1 MSNSVD
7 IELVREDALALS
19 DADRVALA
27 RDLLSSLD
35 AAEADPDVEQ
45 AWAEEAERRLEEI
58 RSCKVQPVP
67 GEEVLR
73 KARERLA

>member
-19 DADRVALA
+19 DADRVALT

-45 AWAEEAERRLEEI
+45 AWAKEAERRLEEI
-58 RSCKVQPVP
+58 RSGKVQPVP